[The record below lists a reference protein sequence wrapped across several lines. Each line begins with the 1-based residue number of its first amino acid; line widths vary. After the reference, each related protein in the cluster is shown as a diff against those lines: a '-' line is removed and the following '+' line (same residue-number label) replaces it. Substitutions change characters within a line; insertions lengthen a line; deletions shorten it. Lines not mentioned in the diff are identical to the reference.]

1 MSAADWVR
9 PEIRALAA
17 YQVADA
23 SGFIK
28 LDAMEN
34 PHGLPPELAEALAE
48 RLKTAALNR
57 YPDPAATALV
67 QALRGA
73 FSLPQDA
80 AVMLG
85 NGSDEIIQIIAL
97 AVARPGATL
106 LSVEP
111 AFVMFRMIAE
121 LTGLK
126 YVGVPLR
133 ADFSLDEGAV
143 LAAIQEHQPAVT
155 FLAFPNNPTGNLFD
169 LDAVERIVRASAGLV
184 VIDEAYSAFSSAS
197 FLPRLA
203 KRPNAVLMRT
213 LSKLGLAGLRL
224 GYLTGPVEWL
234 DEFQKVRLPYNI
246 NVLTQAAAGFAMEHI
261 DVFNAQ
267 ARDIVQQRERLHS
280 AMTAIS
286 GVTVYPSEA
295 NFLLF
300 RVADAERIFA
310 GLKSRKLLIKNVSRS
325 HPLLANC
332 LRVSVG
338 TVDENTA
345 FLAALQASL

>member
-1 MSAADWVR
+1 MSAADWIR
-9 PEIRALAA
+9 PEVRALAA
-17 YQVADA
+17 YHVPDA
-23 SGFIK
+23 AGFIK

-34 PHGLPPELAEALAE
+34 PYGLPPALAEALAG

-67 QALRGA
+67 NSLRSAFALP
-73 FSLPQDA
+73 SDA
-80 AVMLG
+80 SVMLG
-85 NGSDEIIQIIAL
+85 NGSDEIIQIIAIAL
-97 AVARPGATL
+97 ARPGATL

-133 ADFSLDEGAV
+133 PDFSLNEGAV

-155 FLAFPNNPTGNLFD
+155 FLACPNNPTGNLFD
-169 LDAVERIVRASAGLV
+169 LDAVERLVRASAGLV

-197 FLPRLA
+197 FLPRLS
-203 KRPNAVLMRT
+203 KHPNAVLMRT

-224 GYLTGPVEWL
+224 GYLTGPAAWL
-234 DEFQKVRLPYNI
+234 DELQKVRLPYNI
-246 NVLTQAAAGFAMEHI
+246 NVLTQAAAGFALEHI

-267 ARDIVQQRERLHS
+267 ARDIVQQRDRLH
-280 AMTAIS
+280 AALTAIR

-300 RVADAERIFA
+300 RVSDAERIFA

-338 TVDENTA
+338 TADENTA

>member
-9 PEIRALAA
+9 PDIRALAA
-17 YQVADA
+17 YHVADA

-57 YPDPAATALV
+57 YPDPAATALT

-97 AVARPGATL
+97 AVAKPGAVL

-126 YVGVPLR
+126 YVGVPLN

-155 FLAFPNNPTGNLFD
+155 FLACPNNPTGNLFD

-197 FLPRLA
+197 FLSRLA
-203 KRPNAVLMRT
+203 KHPNAVLMRT

-224 GYLTGPVEWL
+224 GYLTGPAEWL

-246 NVLTQAAAGFAMEHI
+246 NVLTQAAAEFALEHI

-267 ARDIVQQRERLHS
+267 ARDIVQQRERLHA
-280 AMTAIS
+280 AMAAMS

-310 GLKSRKLLIKNVSRS
+310 GLKSRKLLIKNVSRA

-338 TVDENTA
+338 TTDENTA